1 MDFEVEKERRLIQD
15 RRRRGMILKLVREGH
30 VAQLPRLDDF
40 ELWATMQ
47 RLGQTIGRDH
57 VVTLL
62 QDLQTLDYVSFET
75 TTNEWNARVELGK
88 IMLTANGLRAVTM
101 RRSNE
106 DVLFS

>member
-1 MDFEVEKERRLIQD
+1 MDFEVEKERRLVQD

-30 VAQLPRLDDF
+30 QAQLPRMDDF

-47 RLGQTIGRDH
+47 RLGQTVGRDH
-57 VVTLL
+57 VATLL
-62 QDLQTLDYVSFET
+62 QDLQTLGYVDFQT
-75 TTNEWNARVELGK
+75 TTNDFSARVELSK
-88 IMLTANGLRAVTM
+88 ITLTANGLRAVTM